1 MRLIYHLVPQSTW
14 KQAEFAPYRA
24 ASLES
29 EGFIHCSNRNQ
40 LAWAAN
46 RFYANESE
54 LLVLS
59 LDVARLTS
67 PVRDE
72 DPGCGEQF
80 PHIYGPINPEAVVQV
95 EELLRGADGRWMVP

>member
-1 MRLIYHLVPQSTW
+1 MRLIYHLVPKSTW
-14 KQAEFAPYRA
+14 KEFGFAPYRA

-29 EGFIHCSNRNQ
+29 EGFIHCSNRDQ
-40 LAWAAN
+40 VAWAAN

-54 LLVLS
+54 LLALS

-67 PVRDE
+67 PVHDE
-72 DPGCGEQF
+72 DPGCGQHF

-95 EELLRGADGRWMVP
+95 EELQRGADGRWTIP